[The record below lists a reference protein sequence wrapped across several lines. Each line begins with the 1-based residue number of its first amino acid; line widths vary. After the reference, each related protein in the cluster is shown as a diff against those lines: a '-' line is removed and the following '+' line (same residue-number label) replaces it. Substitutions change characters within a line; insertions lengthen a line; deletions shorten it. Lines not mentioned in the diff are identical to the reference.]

1 MEPTDTQ
8 PAASA
13 PPPEKRVSEEETPG
27 HRPDFF
33 SELKRREV
41 YRVSVAY
48 LAVVF
53 AGLQGADLVFP
64 ALGLGPRAFNGLVL
78 VSLIGFL
85 PAVVLAWMFDI
96 TAGGIRRTAR
106 AEPGEQEALAPDRW
120 VRPKAALV
128 GAGFMAV
135 VIVGVGLWRGPAVE
149 PGDGSVP
156 TDRPVLA
163 VLPFRDKS
171 RGGDQAYL
179 ADGLHEELLHQLAV
193 LRGIELRSRT
203 SVDHFRGSPSTV
215 GAIADSLGA
224 RYVLEGSVRQAGDS
238 VRLTVQLIDAETDE
252 AFWSESY
259 DQALAVD
266 GIFALQRSLAMRV
279 SSSLG
284 GTLSLSQSQ
293 RLGRTPTSSL
303 DAYNLYL
310 RGIYH
315 LHQFTP
321 DGMIAAAEDFKRA
334 IALDAEF
341 GRAHASLALAG
352 VVLNTLGVWLS
363 SEAFPV
369 VRAGA

>member
-78 VSLIGFL
+78 VSLIGSL

-149 PGDGSVP
+149 AGHGSVP

-163 VLPFRDKS
+163 VLPFRDMS

-238 VRLTVQLIDAETDE
+238 VRLTVQLIDAQTDE

-279 SSSLG
+279 SSSLD

>member
-1 MEPTDTQ
+1 M
-8 PAASA
+8 
-13 PPPEKRVSEEETPG
+13 
-27 HRPDFF
+27 
-33 SELKRREV
+33 
-41 YRVSVAY
+41 
-48 LAVVF
+48 
-53 AGLQGADLVFP
+53 
-64 ALGLGPRAFNGLVL
+64 
-78 VSLIGFL
+78 
-85 PAVVLAWMFDI
+85 
-96 TAGGIRRTAR
+96 
-106 AEPGEQEALAPDRW
+106 
-120 VRPKAALV
+120 
-128 GAGFMAV
+128 
-135 VIVGVGLWRGPAVE
+135 
-149 PGDGSVP
+149 
-156 TDRPVLA
+156 
-163 VLPFRDKS
+163 S

-238 VRLTVQLIDAETDE
+238 VRLTVQLIDAQTDE

-279 SSSLG
+279 SSSLD